1 MDRLAEHH
9 ATRIAK
15 TWWKYALAGIVVL
28 IGIVSA
34 FVMLY
39 SGPVL
44 TPNDNRDLKQPFRLK
59 ITLANRNAIPLEHV
73 RLSFFDDN
81 VILADGTRTY
91 RNVFTTDDW
100 SVARLGAHDEFE
112 IELSHTMDVSPQ
124 SIVKADVRVRVDY
137 QAWYIPW
144 RRVKE
149 FTFSALKGADG
160 EIRLVSVP
168 AQ

>member
-81 VILADGTRTY
+81 VILAMAHARTETCSPLMIGAL
-91 RNVFTTDDW
+91 RA
-100 SVARLGAHDEFE
+100 SVRMT
-112 IELSHTMDVSPQ
+112 SSRSSSRTVWM
-124 SIVKADVRVRVDY
+124 
-137 QAWYIPW
+137 
-144 RRVKE
+144 
-149 FTFSALKGADG
+149 
-160 EIRLVSVP
+160 
-168 AQ
+168 